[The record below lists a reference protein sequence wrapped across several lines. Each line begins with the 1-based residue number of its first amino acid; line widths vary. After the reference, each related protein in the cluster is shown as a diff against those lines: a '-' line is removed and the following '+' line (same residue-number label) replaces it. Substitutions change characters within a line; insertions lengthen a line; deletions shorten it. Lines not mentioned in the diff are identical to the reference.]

1 MHRQDH
7 GKALWRFLPKERDPG
22 PNVYVFA
29 DGGNGDRPALS
40 LADAVADVLRL
51 PRQQRAYC
59 PLDPEARHD
68 GAPAPNAHVY
78 ETARAGRMTVIG

>member
-29 DGGNGDRPALS
+29 DGGNGDRRALS
-40 LADAVADVLRL
+40 LAYAVADGCGCPGNSGRIARST
-51 PRQQRAYC
+51 PRPDTTGRRRPTPTFTRRPGRA
-59 PLDPEARHD
+59 
-68 GAPAPNAHVY
+68 V
-78 ETARAGRMTVIG
+78 